1 MNNSGNSKSW
11 QRNGTSHTLAMG
23 HWLLPDVGGT
33 IKIKIAFSQTACL
46 SFPVAP
52 LRCKFSLLF
61 LRKPGFGLL
70 SHRNL
75 ASCSKN
81 NIGLHLV

>member
-11 QRNGTSHTLAMG
+11 QRNGVSHTLAMG

-33 IKIKIAFSQTACL
+33 IKIKIAVSQIACL
-46 SFPVAP
+46 NFPVAP

-61 LRKPGFGLL
+61 LRKPGLVYCL
-70 SHRNL
+70 TEILPL
-75 ASCSKN
+75 APK
-81 NIGLHLV
+81 IT